1 MLTSSTKGC
10 LMNERLQVRLEGVV
24 QSAREWSE
32 AKSVLETLAAND
44 WEAGDLPEAENR
56 LHEQLVH
63 DVLKF
68 ADHYR
73 SWESGQDE

>member
-1 MLTSSTKGC
+1 
-10 LMNERLQVRLEGVV
+10 MNEHLQIRLESVV

-32 AKSVLETLAAND
+32 AKAVLEALAANE
-44 WEAGDLPEAENR
+44 WEAGDLPDAENR

-63 DVLKF
+63 DVLRF

-73 SWESGQDE
+73 EWEAGQGSSAD

>member
-1 MLTSSTKGC
+1 
-10 LMNERLQVRLEGVV
+10 MNEHLQARPDVVV
-24 QSAREWSE
+24 QSARDWSE
-32 AKSVLETLAAND
+32 AKAVLDTLASND

-68 ADHYR
+68 ADDYR
-73 SWESGQDE
+73 AWESGEE

>member
-1 MLTSSTKGC
+1 
-10 LMNERLQVRLEGVV
+10 MNEHLQMRLEGVV

-32 AKSVLETLAAND
+32 ATAVLETLAAND
-44 WEAGDLPEAENR
+44 WEAGDLPDAENR

-68 ADHYR
+68 ADDYR
-73 SWESGQDE
+73 AWESTK